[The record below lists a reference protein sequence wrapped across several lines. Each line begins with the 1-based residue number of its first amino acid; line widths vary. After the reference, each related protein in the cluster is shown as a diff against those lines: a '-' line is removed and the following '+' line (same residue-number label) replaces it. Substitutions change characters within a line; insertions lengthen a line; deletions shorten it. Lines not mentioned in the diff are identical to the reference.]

1 MQVNLFNNY
10 DVKTHSANKR
20 VSFAANPHLAIIKE
34 NFAQIDRRIP
44 WENGDHDHVVE
55 KLMPNVVN
63 ALYNLGDNYSCRE
76 LARQLNHDN
85 GFSNYQRVDFDK
97 MA

>member
-1 MQVNLFNNY
+1 
-10 DVKTHSANKR
+10 
-20 VSFAANPHLAIIKE
+20 
-34 NFAQIDRRIP
+34 
-44 WENGDHDHVVE
+44 
-55 KLMPNVVN
+55 MPNVVN